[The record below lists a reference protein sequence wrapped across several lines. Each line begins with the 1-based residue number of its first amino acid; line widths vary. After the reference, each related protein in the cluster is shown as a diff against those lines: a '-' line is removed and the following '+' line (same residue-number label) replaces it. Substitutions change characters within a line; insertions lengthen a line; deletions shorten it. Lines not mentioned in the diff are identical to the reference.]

1 MRKVFCLF
9 AFFLFF
15 LAGYSQ
21 EFPEMKTDT
30 IDSDSLAA
38 DDDMQVRY
46 LKGRIVSIDDGKPLL
61 SAHVVNMNSVDGTIT
76 DFDGKFEVPAQVNDT
91 IFISYI
97 GYQSIKL
104 KITNDLLKGN
114 ELEIAIHEKVV
125 NIDEV
130 TVKSHRLI
138 GVLVVDAKNVPDD
151 SYSRIHINGL
161 PQAYEIGRSYT
172 RNYSSGLA
180 AVFNPVDFWYNKFGK
195 KPKEMNKLR
204 KLKEGDQMR
213 SMMEQKYSREIMMD
227 YLDMSRK
234 ELNDLLTE
242 CNYSSRFI
250 NKASDLQI
258 IEAVL
263 ECYENYRAL
272 QKGQVKK
279 DIIRVQQ
286 QDTL

>member
-9 AFFLFF
+9 ASMLFF
-15 LAGYSQ
+15 LVGYSQ
-21 EFPEMKTDT
+21 EFSEMKTDT
-30 IDSDSLAA
+30 IGSDSLAA
-38 DDDMQVRY
+38 AEDMQVRY
-46 LKGRIVSIDDGKPLL
+46 LTGRIVSINDGKPLL

-76 DFDGKFEVPAQVNDT
+76 DFDGKFEIPAQVNDT

-161 PQAYEIGRSYT
+161 PQAYEIGRSYN

-195 KPKEMNKLR
+195 KPKELNKLR
-204 KLKEGDQMR
+204 KLKQGDQMR

-242 CNYSSRFI
+242 CNYSNRFI

-272 QKGQVKK
+272 QRGQVKK

>member
-1 MRKVFCLF
+1 MQKIVFT
-9 AFFLFF
+9 FLLICFSVA
-15 LAGYSQ
+15 LYSQ
-21 EFPEMKTDT
+21 DIPEVNK
-30 IDSDSLAA
+30 DSITQDSIAT
-38 DDDMQVRY
+38 QVVDRMHY
-46 LKGRIVSIDDGKPLL
+46 LQGRIISINDKKPLQ
-61 SAHVVNMNSVDGTIT
+61 SAHIVNLNSVHGTIT
-76 DFDGKFEVPAQVNDT
+76 NSNGQFEIPATVNDT

-97 GYQSIKL
+97 GFQSIKL

-125 NIDEV
+125 NIEEV
-130 TVKSHRLI
+130 TVKSHKLI
-138 GVLVVDAKNVPDD
+138 GVLVVDAKNVPSD
-151 SYSRIHINGL
+151 SHSRIHINGL
-161 PQAYEIGRSYT
+161 PQAYETGNSYG
-172 RNYSSGLA
+172 RNYNSGLG

-195 KPKEMNKLR
+195 KPKEMDRLR
-204 KLKEGDQMR
+204 KMKEGDEMR
-213 SMMEQKYSREIMMD
+213 NMMEQKYSREIMMD

-234 ELNDLLTE
+234 ELNDLLSE

-279 DIIRVQQ
+279 DIIRVK
-286 QDTL
+286 DAY

>member
-1 MRKVFCLF
+1 MR
-9 AFFLFF
+9 
-15 LAGYSQ
+15 
-21 EFPEMKTDT
+21 
-30 IDSDSLAA
+30 ISDISER
-38 DDDMQVRY
+38 VHS
-46 LKGRIVSIDDGKPLL
+46 LKGRIISITDKEPLQ
-61 SAHVVNMNSVDGTIT
+61 SAHVVNLNSVEGTIT
-76 DFDGKFEVPAQVNDT
+76 NTNGQFEIPATANDT

-97 GYQSIKL
+97 GFQSIKL

-125 NIDEV
+125 NIEEV
-130 TVKSHRLI
+130 TVKSHKLI
-138 GVLVVDAKNVPDD
+138 GVLVVDAKNVPQD

-161 PQAYEIGRSYT
+161 PQAYERGNSYG
-172 RNYSSGLA
+172 RNYNSGLGA
-180 AVFNPVDFWYNKFGK
+180 IFNPVDFWYNKFGK
-195 KPKEMNKLR
+195 KPKEMARLR

-213 SMMEQKYSREIMMD
+213 DMMEQKYSREIMMD

-250 NKASDLQI
+250 DKASDLQI
-258 IEAVL
+258 IEAVI

-279 DIIRVQQ
+279 DIIRIN
-286 QDTL
+286 DTN

>member
-1 MRKVFCLF
+1 MRKKILFIFIFLSFSTLVF
-9 AFFLFF
+9 
-15 LAGYSQ
+15 SQ
-21 EFPEMKTDT
+21 ETKVESIDTVIPERT
-30 IDSDSLAA
+30 IS
-38 DDDMQVRY
+38 
-46 LKGRIVSIDDGKPLL
+46 LKGKIMSINDKKPLQ
-61 SAHVVNMNSVDGTIT
+61 SAHIVNLNSVVGTIT
-76 DFDGKFEVPAQVNDT
+76 NTKGQFEIPAQANDT

-125 NIDEV
+125 NIEEV

-138 GVLVVDAKNVPDD
+138 GVLVVDAKNVPKD

-161 PQAYEIGRSYT
+161 PQAYEIGNSYSNT
-172 RNYSSGLA
+172 YNSGLSA
-180 AVFNPVDFWYNKFGK
+180 IFNPVDFWYNKFGN
-195 KPKEMNKLR
+195 KPKEIERLK

-213 SMMEQKYSREIMMD
+213 NMMEQKYSREIMMD

-250 NKASDLQI
+250 AKASDLQI

-263 ECYENYRAL
+263 ECYENYRAI
-272 QKGQVKK
+272 QKGTVKK
-279 DIIRVQQ
+279 DIIHIK
-286 QDTL
+286 DTVF